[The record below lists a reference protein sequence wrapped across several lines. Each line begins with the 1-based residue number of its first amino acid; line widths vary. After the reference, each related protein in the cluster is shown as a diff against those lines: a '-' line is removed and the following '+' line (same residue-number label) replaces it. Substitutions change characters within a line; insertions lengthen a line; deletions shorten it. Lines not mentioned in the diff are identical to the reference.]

1 MGLCLDMREH
11 LRLWD
16 PGVEISS
23 SLGSQWDFLE
33 WVAAQTEGRGCNK
46 GKETTE
52 MEHLTGGF

>member
-1 MGLCLDMREH
+1 MREH

-33 WVAAQTEGRGCNK
+33 WVAVQTEGRGCNK

-52 MEHLTGGF
+52 MEHLTGEF